1 MAEGLEW
8 LDEQTARMAG
18 RRRQRGAERDDDEG
32 TVPAPRA
39 SERHDLLLHLHY
51 RDSAGDISERTV
63 LVREVFRREGVI
75 YLGGHCH
82 LREMTR
88 VFRSDR
94 IELLANG
101 RTGEVIE
108 DAADFL
114 EGIAPPDDKALAT
127 MGYREG
133 RPLVWTGR
141 EASALR
147 QRARPL
153 AVMMMALA
161 KADGEWHPEEVRVL
175 EALVDD
181 AASALGLKPD
191 IRGRLRL
198 VGEFAAIAPS
208 GNLLTR
214 ACKAVLVD
222 RQTYSDAPGWCRR
235 MIEADGRTKPD
246 ELHEYRAIVGRLAEL
261 AGEM

>member
-8 LDEQTARMAG
+8 LDGQAASLAR
-18 RRRQRGAERDDDEG
+18 RRRQRGPERDRDEG
-32 TVPAPRA
+32 TVRAPHV

-51 RDSAGDISERTV
+51 RDSAGESSERTV
-63 LVREVFRREGVI
+63 LVREVFRREGII

-101 RTGEVIE
+101 RTGEVVE
-108 DAADFL
+108 DVADFL
-114 EGIAPPDDKALAT
+114 EGIAPPDDKAFAT
-127 MGYREG
+127 MGYRDG

-147 QRARPL
+147 QHTRPL
-153 AVMMMALA
+153 AIMMMALA
-161 KADGEWHPEEVRVL
+161 KADGVWHPEEVKVL
-175 EALVDD
+175 EALVEDGTG
-181 AASALGLKPD
+181 ALGLKPD

-198 VGEFAAIAPS
+198 IGEFAAIVPS

-214 ACKAVLVD
+214 ACKAVLAD
-222 RQTYSDAPGWCRR
+222 RKTYIDAPSWCRR
-235 MIEADGRTKPD
+235 MIEADGHTKPD
-246 ELHEYRAIVGRLAEL
+246 ELHEYRAILTRLTELAE
-261 AGEM
+261 EM

>member
-8 LDEQTARMAG
+8 LDGQAAALAR
-18 RRRQRGAERDDDEG
+18 RRRQTGPERDEDDG
-32 TVPAPRA
+32 TVPAPHV
-39 SERHDLLLHLHY
+39 SERHDLLLHMHY
-51 RDSAGDISERTV
+51 RDSAGATSERTV
-63 LVREVFRREGVI
+63 LVREVFRREGII

-88 VFRSDR
+88 VFRGDR
-94 IELLANG
+94 IVLLANG

-108 DAADFL
+108 DAAEFL
-114 EGIAPPDDKALAT
+114 EGIAPPDDKPFAT

-133 RPLVWTGR
+133 RPLAWTSKD
-141 EASALR
+141 ASALR
-147 QRARPL
+147 QHARPL
-153 AVMMMALA
+153 AIIMMALA

-181 AASALGLKPD
+181 GTGALGLKSD
-191 IRGRLRL
+191 IRGRMRL
-198 VGEFAAIAPS
+198 VGEFAAIVPS

-214 ACKAVLVD
+214 ACKALLAD
-222 RQTYSDAPGWCRR
+222 RQTFADAPGWCRR

-246 ELHEYRAIVGRLAEL
+246 ELHEYRAIVTRLAEL
-261 AGEM
+261 AQDV